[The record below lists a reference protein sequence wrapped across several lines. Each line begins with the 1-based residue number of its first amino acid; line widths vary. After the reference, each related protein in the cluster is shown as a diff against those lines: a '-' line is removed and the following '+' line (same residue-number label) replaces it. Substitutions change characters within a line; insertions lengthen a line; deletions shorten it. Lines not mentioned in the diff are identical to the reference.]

1 MKKIKTADTPAAE
14 NTVAFNAEIQK
25 VLNDFEEKTKISLT
39 DDDKKMIQTFINR
52 RVDELDNLSTK
63 WTREIMKATK
73 KAHTQAINSV
83 SNLLSM
89 MLFDIEF
96 KNLTEKAEYFA
107 TIGFIPQETVQAMKE
122 AF

>member
-1 MKKIKTADTPAAE
+1 MKKIKPADTPAAE

-73 KAHTQAINSV
+73 KKSV